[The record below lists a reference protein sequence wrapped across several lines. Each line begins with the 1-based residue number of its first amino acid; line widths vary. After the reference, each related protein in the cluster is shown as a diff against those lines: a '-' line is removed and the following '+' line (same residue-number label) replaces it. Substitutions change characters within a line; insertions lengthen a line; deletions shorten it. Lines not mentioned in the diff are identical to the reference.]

1 MKEASKN
8 DHISLYEMYGIGT
21 STETERDLVVAR
33 RRVSDKCLGLGLG
46 RGGENG
52 LELVVIS
59 EMSQNYNLTKDEIY
73 DM

>member
-1 MKEASKN
+1 MLTECTPSGCQ
-8 DHISLYEMYGIGT
+8 EMREGG
-21 STETERDLVVAR
+21 
-33 RRVSDKCLGLGLG
+33 RVSDKCLGLGLG

>member
-1 MKEASKN
+1 MRE
-8 DHISLYEMYGIGT
+8 GG
-21 STETERDLVVAR
+21 
-33 RRVSDKCLGLGLG
+33 RVSDKCLGLGLG

-59 EMSQNYNLTKDEIY
+59 EMSQNYNLTKYEIY